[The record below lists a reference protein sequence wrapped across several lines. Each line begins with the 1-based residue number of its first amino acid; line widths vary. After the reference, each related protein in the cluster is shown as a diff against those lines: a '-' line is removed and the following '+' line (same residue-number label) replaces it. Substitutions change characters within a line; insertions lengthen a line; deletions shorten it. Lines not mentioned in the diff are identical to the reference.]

1 MKQSLGT
8 TLFLYVLAG
17 ALTGLGGMTFL
28 FYQILEKQAKND
40 IKKHLN
46 TEVLLIEEQLAEAER
61 TGINLAISVKN
72 FKVQGTTDPKAY
84 EALVFD
90 TYLQRPKLSMAVGFG
105 QTPYGILG
113 DRQWY
118 WPYFYQHQKVAEQVG
133 KLLAPP
139 YQDSRFA
146 ELFQH
151 DNYPKQDYY
160 TLIANSGKNLWL
172 EPYRWYGITMTT
184 YVAPIRDR
192 QNKLIGTTGIDV
204 NVSAMSKALNKA
216 VFSGGGYFTIIS
228 QQGHILAYPPNPSK
242 AEALATYADVPE
254 LQEYWQEF
262 RAHSN
267 NFFQTQ
273 QNYLVW
279 QKVRRTNWFMV
290 AVVPRALVF
299 QPVLFITVGSALGA
313 GLILAIVVFMFVK
326 QLNHRLQPIV
336 EKCHTI
342 ITQKHPNIL
351 IQTPQ
356 ETRSQGDEI
365 QVLTQSFYQMTQQLQ
380 DTLGQLKDSFETL
393 ERKNEELLVAEEN
406 YRGIFENALE
416 GIFQSSPDGKFIS
429 VNPAMARI
437 YGSNSPQEMIE
448 QITNIGEQLYVNAS
462 QRDEFRRLMKDRG
475 KVQNFEFPAYRQD
488 HSIIWVQMDARAVR
502 DRQGQIAYY
511 EGIVQDISDR
521 KRQKE
526 ILEAMVKERTTD
538 LATANEAIIALNEKL
553 KEDNFR
559 MGAELDIVRQ
569 MQQMILPNPEELE
582 IDGLDIAG
590 YMEAA
595 DEVGGDYYDVLN
607 TDGVVTLGI
616 GDVTGH
622 GLESG
627 ILMLMAQTAVRTLK
641 EIHETDPVQFLDA
654 LNRTLYKN
662 VQRMNSDKTLTLAI
676 LNYSQG
682 RVSISGQHEET
693 IIVRLGGEIERIDT
707 MDLGFPIALDDD
719 IAEFIS
725 HISIELQLGDGI
737 VLYTDGI
744 PEAKDINKKQYGVE
758 QMCEVISQNWH
769 LSAQEIK
776 QAVID
781 DLRGHIGSQKLLDD
795 ITLLVVKRTQL
806 GVEKKSQPQA
816 AALV

>member
-72 FKVQGTTDPKAY
+72 FKVQGITDPKAY

-118 WPYFYQHQKVAEQVG
+118 WPYFYQDQKVAEQVG

-139 YQDSRFA
+139 YQDTRFA
-146 ELFQH
+146 ELFQN

-192 QNKLIGTTGIDV
+192 QNKLIGTTAIDV

-313 GLILAIVVFMFVK
+313 GLILAIVVFIFVK

-336 EKCHTI
+336 EKCHAI

-462 QRDEFRRLMKDRG
+462 ERDEFRRLMKDQG

-488 HSIIWVQMDARAVR
+488 HSIIWAQMDARAVR

-553 KEDNFR
+553 KEDNLR
-559 MGAELDIVRQ
+559 MAAELDIVRQ

-641 EIHETDPVQFLDA
+641 EIRETDPVRFLDA

-662 VQRMNSDKTLTLAI
+662 VQRMNSDKSLTLAI

-707 MDLGFPIALDDD
+707 MDLGFPIALHDD

-781 DLRGHIGSQKLLDD
+781 DLRGHIGTQKVFDD
-795 ITLLVVKRTQL
+795 ITLLVVKRTN
-806 GVEKKSQPQA
+806 
-816 AALV
+816 

>member
-72 FKVQGTTDPKAY
+72 FKVQGITESQAY

-90 TYLQRPKLSMAVGFG
+90 TYLQRPKLSMAAGFG

-118 WPYFYQHQKVAEQVG
+118 WPYFYQDQKAVG
-133 KLLAPP
+133 QLGKSLPSP
-139 YQDSRFA
+139 YQDSLFC
-146 ELFQH
+146 ELFKD
-151 DNYPKQDYY
+151 DNYPKQNYY
-160 TLIANSGKNLWL
+160 TLIANNGKNQWM

-184 YVAPIRDR
+184 YLAPIRDH
-192 QNKLIGTTGIDV
+192 QNQLIGMTGIDV
-204 NVSAMSKALNKA
+204 NVSAMSKALDKA

-262 RAHSN
+262 KAHSN

-279 QKVRRTNWFMV
+279 QKVRRANWFMV

-299 QPVLFITVGSALGA
+299 QPVFFITVGSALGA
-313 GLILAIVVFMFVK
+313 GLILAIVVFIFVK

-356 ETRSQGDEI
+356 EIRSQGDEI
-365 QVLTQSFYQMTQQLQ
+365 QVLTQSFYQMTQELQ

-393 ERKNEELLVAEEN
+393 ECKNEELLVAEEN

-429 VNPAMARI
+429 LNPAMARI
-437 YGSNSPQEMIE
+437 YGYNSPQEMIE
-448 QITNIGEQLYVNAS
+448 QITNIGEQLYINAS
-462 QRDEFRRLMKDRG
+462 ERDEFRCLMKDRG
-475 KVQNFEFPAYRQD
+475 KVQNFEFQAYRQD
-488 HSIIWVQMDARAVR
+488 HSIIWAQMDARAVC

-521 KRQKE
+521 KRQKV

-538 LATANEAIIALNEKL
+538 LATANEAIVALNEKL

-559 MGAELDIVRQ
+559 MAAELDIVRQ
-569 MQQMILPNPEELE
+569 MQQMILPNADELE

-590 YMEAA
+590 YMDAA

-627 ILMLMAQTAVRTLK
+627 ILMLMAQTAVRTLN
-641 EIHETDPVQFLDA
+641 EIRELDSVRFLDVI
-654 LNRTLYKN
+654 NRTLYKN
-662 VQRMNSDKTLTLAI
+662 VKRMNSEKSLTLAI

-682 RVSISGQHEET
+682 WVSISGQHEET

-707 MDLGFPIALDDD
+707 MDLGFPIALHDD

-725 HISIELQLGDGI
+725 HISLELQPGDGV

-744 PEAKDINKKQYGVE
+744 PEAKDINKKQYGLE
-758 QMCEVISQNWH
+758 PMCEVISQNWH
-769 LSAQEIK
+769 LSAEEIK

-781 DLRGHIGSQKLLDD
+781 DVRRHIGTQKVFDD
-795 ITLLVVKRTQL
+795 ITLLVLKRTQL
-806 GVEKKSQPQA
+806 GVENKSQPQA
-816 AALV
+816 ATWV

>member
-46 TEVLLIEEQLAEAER
+46 TEVLLIEQQLAEAER

-72 FKVQGTTDPKAY
+72 FKVQGITDPKAY

-90 TYLQRPKLSMAVGFG
+90 TYLQRAKLSMAVGFG

-118 WPYFYQHQKVAEQVG
+118 WPYFYQDQKAVG
-133 KLLAPP
+133 QLGKSLPPP
-139 YQDSRFA
+139 YQDSLFS
-146 ELFQH
+146 ELFKD
-151 DNYPKQDYY
+151 DNYPKRNYY
-160 TLIANSGKNLWL
+160 TLIANNGKNQWM

-184 YVAPIRDR
+184 YLAPIRDR

-204 NVSAMSKALNKA
+204 NVSAMSKALDKA

-313 GLILAIVVFMFVK
+313 GLILAIVVFIFVK

-336 EKCHTI
+336 EKCHAI

-356 ETRSQGDEI
+356 EIPSQGDEI

-437 YGSNSPQEMIE
+437 YGYNSPQEMIE

-462 QRDEFRRLMKDRG
+462 ERDEFRCLMKDQG

-488 HSIIWVQMDARAVR
+488 HSIIWAQMDARAVR

-526 ILEAMVKERTTD
+526 ILEAMVKERTAD

-553 KEDNFR
+553 KEDNLR
-559 MGAELDIVRQ
+559 MAAELDIVRQ

-590 YMEAA
+590 YMDAA
-595 DEVGGDYYDVLN
+595 EEVGGDYYDVLN

-627 ILMLMAQTAVRTLK
+627 ILMLMAQTAVRTLN

-662 VQRMNSDKTLTLAI
+662 VQRMNSEKSLTLAI
-676 LNYSQG
+676 LTYSQG

-693 IIVRLGGEIERIDT
+693 IIVRRGGEIERVDT
-707 MDLGFPIALDDD
+707 VDLGFPIAIHDD

-744 PEAKDINKKQYGVE
+744 PEAQDIKKKQYGIE
-758 QMCEVISQNWH
+758 QMCKVISQNWP

-776 QAVID
+776 QAVIE
-781 DLRGHIGSQKLLDD
+781 DLRRHIGTQKVVDD

-806 GVEKKSQPQA
+806 GVENKSQPHA
-816 AALV
+816 PALL

>member
-72 FKVQGTTDPKAY
+72 FKVQGITEPQAY

-90 TYLQRPKLSMAVGFG
+90 TYLQRPKLSMAAGFG

-118 WPYFYQHQKVAEQVG
+118 WPYFYQDQKAVG
-133 KLLAPP
+133 QLGKSLPPP
-139 YQDSRFA
+139 YQDSLFS
-146 ELFQH
+146 ELFKD
-151 DNYPKQDYY
+151 DNYPKQNYY
-160 TLIANSGKNLWL
+160 TLIANNGKNQWM

-184 YVAPIRDR
+184 YLAPIRDR
-192 QNKLIGTTGIDV
+192 QNQLIGMTGIDV
-204 NVSAMSKALNKA
+204 NVSAMSKALDKA

-313 GLILAIVVFMFVK
+313 GLILAIVVFIFVK

-336 EKCHTI
+336 EKCHAI

-356 ETRSQGDEI
+356 EIRSQGDEI
-365 QVLTQSFYQMTQQLQ
+365 QVLTQSFYQMTQELQ

-437 YGSNSPQEMIE
+437 YGYNSPQEMIE

-462 QRDEFRRLMKDRG
+462 ERDEFRRLMKDRG
-475 KVQNFEFPAYRQD
+475 KVQNFEFQAYRQD
-488 HSIIWVQMDARAVR
+488 HSIIWAQMDARAVC

-526 ILEAMVKERTTD
+526 ILEAMVKERTTE
-538 LATANEAIIALNEKL
+538 LATANEAIVALNEKL
-553 KEDNFR
+553 KEDNLR
-559 MGAELDIVRQ
+559 MGAQLDIVRQ

-641 EIHETDPVQFLDA
+641 EIRETDPVRFLDA

-662 VQRMNSDKTLTLAI
+662 VQRMNSDKSLTLAI

-707 MDLGFPIALDDD
+707 MDLGFPIALHDD

-781 DLRGHIGSQKLLDD
+781 DLRRHIGTQKVFDD

>member
-72 FKVQGTTDPKAY
+72 FKVQGITDPKAY

-105 QTPYGILG
+105 QSPYGILG

-118 WPYFYQHQKVAEQVG
+118 WPYFYQDQKAVG
-133 KLLAPP
+133 QLGKSLPPP
-139 YQDSRFA
+139 YQDSLFS
-146 ELFQH
+146 ELFKD
-151 DNYPKQDYY
+151 DNYPKQNYY
-160 TLIANSGKNLWL
+160 TLIANNGKNQWM

-184 YVAPIRDR
+184 YLAPIRDR
-192 QNKLIGTTGIDV
+192 QNQLIGTTGIDV
-204 NVSAMSKALNKA
+204 NVSAMSKALDKA

-262 RAHSN
+262 RVHSN

-313 GLILAIVVFMFVK
+313 GLILAIVVFIFVK
-326 QLNHRLQPIV
+326 QLNHRLEPIV
-336 EKCHTI
+336 EKCHAI
-342 ITQKHPNIL
+342 ITQQHPNIL

-356 ETRSQGDEI
+356 EIRSQGDEI

-380 DTLGQLKDSFETL
+380 DTLGQLQDSFETL

-437 YGSNSPQEMIE
+437 YGYNSPQEMIE

-462 QRDEFRRLMKDRG
+462 ERDEFRCLMKDQG

-488 HSIIWVQMDARAVR
+488 HSIIWAQMDARAVR

-553 KEDNFR
+553 KEDNLR
-559 MGAELDIVRQ
+559 MAAELDIVRQ

-590 YMEAA
+590 YMDAA

-641 EIHETDPVQFLDA
+641 EIGETDPVRFLDA

-662 VQRMNSDKTLTLAI
+662 VQRMNSDKSLTLAI

-707 MDLGFPIALDDD
+707 MDLGFPIALHDD

-725 HISIELQLGDGI
+725 HISIELQIGDGI

-744 PEAKDINKKQYGVE
+744 PEAKDINKNQYGVE

-781 DLRGHIGSQKLLDD
+781 DLRGHIGPQQVFDD

>member
-61 TGINLAISVKN
+61 TGINLAISVRSL
-72 FKVQGTTDPKAY
+72 KVQGITDPKAY

-90 TYLQRPKLSMAVGFG
+90 TYLQRPKLSMAIGFG

-118 WPYFYQHQKVAEQVG
+118 WPYFYKHQKAAEQVG
-133 KLLAPP
+133 QLLAPP
-139 YQDSRFA
+139 YQDTRFA

-160 TLIANSGKNLWL
+160 TLVASGKNLWL
-172 EPYRWYGITMTT
+172 EPYRWHGITMTT
-184 YVAPIRDR
+184 YAAPIRDR
-192 QNKLIGTTGIDV
+192 QNKLIGATAIDV

-216 VFSGGGYFTIIS
+216 VFSGGGYFTIVS

-313 GLILAIVVFMFVK
+313 GLILAIVVFIFVK

-336 EKCHTI
+336 EKCHAI

-356 ETRSQGDEI
+356 QIRSQGDEI

-406 YRGIFENALE
+406 YRSIFENALE
-416 GIFQSSPDGKFIS
+416 GIFQSSPDGRFIS

-437 YGSNSPQEMIE
+437 YGYNSPQEMIE

-462 QRDEFRRLMKDRG
+462 QRDEFRGLMKD
-475 KVQNFEFPAYRQD
+475 
-488 HSIIWVQMDARAVR
+488 
-502 DRQGQIAYY
+502 QG
-511 EGIVQDISDR
+511 
-521 KRQKE
+521 KE
-526 ILEAMVKERTTD
+526 I
-538 LATANEAIIALNEKL
+538 
-553 KEDNFR
+553 
-559 MGAELDIVRQ
+559 
-569 MQQMILPNPEELE
+569 
-582 IDGLDIAG
+582 
-590 YMEAA
+590 
-595 DEVGGDYYDVLN
+595 
-607 TDGVVTLGI
+607 
-616 GDVTGH
+616 
-622 GLESG
+622 
-627 ILMLMAQTAVRTLK
+627 
-641 EIHETDPVQFLDA
+641 
-654 LNRTLYKN
+654 
-662 VQRMNSDKTLTLAI
+662 
-676 LNYSQG
+676 G
-682 RVSISGQHEET
+682 R
-693 IIVRLGGEIERIDT
+693 
-707 MDLGFPIALDDD
+707 
-719 IAEFIS
+719 
-725 HISIELQLGDGI
+725 
-737 VLYTDGI
+737 
-744 PEAKDINKKQYGVE
+744 
-758 QMCEVISQNWH
+758 
-769 LSAQEIK
+769 
-776 QAVID
+776 
-781 DLRGHIGSQKLLDD
+781 
-795 ITLLVVKRTQL
+795 
-806 GVEKKSQPQA
+806 
-816 AALV
+816 